1 MEGVEAKLSEES
13 MQENSELRAGY
24 VAIVGR
30 PNVGKSTLM
39 NALVGARVSIA
50 THKPQTTRNR
60 IVGIVTDKELG
71 QIAFVDTPGIHRATG
86 TLNRRMVRAAWDAAG
101 QTHAAVLVVD
111 VASLVQRPAEP
122 LWGADL
128 EIYEGLQETGVPII
142 LVINKLDTLKR
153 RSDLLPALQ
162 TISDTY
168 PFHAV
173 VPLSARKKKNLDPL
187 LQEIFAVLP
196 QSPLLYE
203 EDMITDR
210 PEFFTA
216 AELIREQ
223 VFRQIQQE
231 VPYGVTVTVDS
242 ISEDVD
248 SDRLFIEAVIHVE
261 REIYKGIIIG
271 RGGHRLGEIGKSS
284 RHALKHFFGRPIHLK
299 LFVRV
304 QHKWTERERDL
315 DQFGLSEDDI

>member
-1 MEGVEAKLSEES
+1 
-13 MQENSELRAGY
+13 MQENSEFRAGY
-24 VAIVGR
+24 VAILGR

-60 IVGIVTDKELG
+60 IVGIVTDKEVG
-71 QIAFVDTPGIHRATG
+71 QIAFVDTPGIHDAQG

-101 QTHAAVLVVD
+101 QTHAALLVVD
-111 VASLVQRPAEP
+111 VASLVQRPEEP
-122 LWGADL
+122 LWGIDR
-128 EIYEGLQETGVPII
+128 EIYQGLQDAGVP
-142 LVINKLDTLKR
+142 LVLAINKIDTLHR
-153 RSDLLPALQ
+153 REELLPALQ
-162 TISDTY
+162 TLSDRY
-168 PFHAV
+168 QFHAV
-173 VPLSARKKKNLDPL
+173 IPLSARKKRNLDPL
-187 LQEIFAVLP
+187 LKELFGLLP
-196 QSPLLYE
+196 ESPMLYE
-203 EDMITDR
+203 EDLITDR
-210 PEFFTA
+210 PEFFSA

-242 ISEDVD
+242 ISEDIK

-261 REIYKGIIIG
+261 RDIYKGIIIG
-271 RGGHRLGEIGKSS
+271 KGGQRLGEIGKAS
-284 RHALKHFFGRPIHLK
+284 RFSLQQFFGRPIHLK

-315 DQFGLSEDDI
+315 QQFGLSEEDI

>member
-1 MEGVEAKLSEES
+1 
-13 MQENSELRAGY
+13 MQENSQLRAGY

-71 QIAFVDTPGIHRATG
+71 QIAFVDTPGIHQATG

-111 VASLVQRPAEP
+111 VASLVQRPEEP
-122 LWGADL
+122 LWGADR
-128 EIYEGLQETGVPII
+128 EIYEGLQESGVPII
-142 LVINKLDTLKR
+142 LVINKLDELHR
-153 RSDLLPALQ
+153 RRDLLPALQ
-162 TISDTY
+162 YISENHT
-168 PFHAV
+168 FHAV
-173 VPLSARKKKNLDPL
+173 IPLSARKKKNLDPL

-196 QSPLLYE
+196 ESPLLYD

-261 REIYKGIIIG
+261 RDIYKGIIIG
-271 RGGHRLGEIGKSS
+271 RGGQRLGEIGKSS
-284 RHALKHFFGRPIHLK
+284 RHALKYFFGRPIHLK